1 VGRWQRADYNRDRI
15 QNPFFDAIEMP
26 AMPRDSEST
35 LAALANVLRQYW
47 GYDRFLPLQ
56 AEAMNCVL
64 QGRDSVVVLPTGG
77 GKSLC
82 FQAPAVCL
90 PGLALVVSPLI
101 SLMKDQVDSLRN
113 CGVPAAFANST
124 QSAAERR
131 RVADDVR
138 AGRLRLL
145 YLAPERL
152 LTEGTLEFLQS
163 VRVSLVAIDEAHCI
177 SSWGHDFRP
186 EYRALRVLQEA
197 FPGVGIHAYTA
208 TASETVRRDIAGQL
222 QLRDPEFLVGSFD
235 RPNLV
240 YKVQRRH
247 DRLRQIRE
255 ALERHRGE
263 AGIIYCIA
271 RKDVDQTTAAL
282 QELGY
287 RALPYHAG
295 LSDDERRRNQEA
307 FIEDEAD
314 TIVAT
319 VAFGMGID
327 KPNVRYVI
335 HAGMP
340 KSLEHYQQ
348 ESGRAGR
355 DGLEAE
361 CCLFYSGADYGVWKR
376 IIEDSEPSAR
386 EGALK
391 SLSAMLNFCSG
402 VQCRHRAIVAYFGQ
416 QYPAAT
422 CHACDVCLGQLDLVA
437 EPLTIGQKILSC
449 VMRLQQRFGGDY
461 TAKVLNGSNDQ
472 RILQL
477 GHNRLSTWGLLAD
490 ENLRT
495 IRDWIEQLVS
505 QEFLVKVGEYNQL
518 QVTPAGW
525 RVLRGEVTP
534 RLLRPARPAKAAKP
548 APSEDSWE
556 GVDRGLFDELR
567 RLRHERAAAQHVPA
581 YIVFGDASLRDMA
594 RRRPSSLAGFRQV
607 NGVGD
612 KKLAD
617 YGQEFVERIVAYCQ
631 ANQLPLDVPPPA
643 GVPAALPEPRL
654 RPPPGVTA
662 LTAFPLFRQGLSVE
676 QVAQRLARAPSTAR
690 GYLCLFI
697 QQERITDPSPWVDPA
712 TVARI
717 VDAVGQVGAERLK
730 AVFDVL
736 GGQVSYEQIRIV
748 VLCMKNA
755 DV

>member
-1 VGRWQRADYNRDRI
+1 MLTD
-15 QNPFFDAIEMP
+15 
-26 AMPRDSEST
+26 RDSN
-35 LAALANVLRQYW
+35 LASLVDVLRHYW

-56 AEAMNCVL
+56 EEAMRCVL
-64 QGRDSVVVLPTGG
+64 EGRDSVVVLPTGG

-82 FQAPAVCL
+82 FQAPAMCL

-113 CGVPAAFANST
+113 CGVPAACSNST
-124 QSAAERR
+124 LSASERR

-152 LTEGTLEFLQS
+152 LTEGTLEFLRS
-163 VRVSLVAIDEAHCI
+163 AHVSLVAIDEAHCI

-186 EYRALRVLQEA
+186 EYRSLRVLKEA
-197 FPGVGIHAYTA
+197 FPNIGIHAYTA
-208 TASETVRRDIAGQL
+208 TASDPVRRDIAEQL
-222 QLRDPEFLVGSFD
+222 QLRDPEILVGSFD

-255 ALERHRGE
+255 VLERHRGE
-263 AGIIYCIA
+263 SGIIYCIA

-295 LSDDERRRNQEA
+295 LSDDERHRNQEA

-361 CCLFYSGADYGVWKR
+361 CCLFFSGADYGVWKS
-376 IIEDSEPSAR
+376 IIEESEPAAR

-391 SLSAMLNFCSG
+391 SLSAILNFCSG
-402 VQCRHRAIVAYFGQ
+402 VQCRHRAIVEYFGQ
-416 QYPAAT
+416 QLQAAT
-422 CHACDVCLGQLDLVA
+422 CDACDVCLGQLDLVPEA
-437 EPLTIGQKILSC
+437 LTVGQKILSC

-461 TAKVLNGSNDQ
+461 TAKVLSGSKEQ

-477 GHNRLSTWGLLAD
+477 GHDRLSTWGLLAD

-518 QVTPAGW
+518 QVTPKGW

-548 APSEDSWE
+548 AAAEDSWE

-567 RLRHERAAAQHVPA
+567 RLRHERAAAQHMPA

-594 RRRPSSLAGFRQV
+594 RRRPSTLAGFRQI

-617 YGQEFVERIVAYCQ
+617 YGQAFVERIVAYCQ
-631 ANQLPLDVPPPA
+631 ANQLPLDLPPPVGPLA
-643 GVPAALPEPRL
+643 PIPA
-654 RPPPGVTA
+654 PPIPPTPGA
-662 LTAFPLFRQGLSVE
+662 AAQTAFPLFRQGLSVE
-676 QVAQRLARAPSTAR
+676 QVAQRLARAPSTVR
-690 GYLCLFI
+690 GYLGLFI
-697 QQERITDPSPWVDPA
+697 QQERITDSSPWVDPVTA
-712 TVARI
+712 ERI
-717 VDAVGQVGAERLK
+717 VDAAGQVGTDRLK
-730 AVFDVL
+730 PIFDLL
-736 GGQVSYEQIRIV
+736 GGQVSYDQIRIV
-748 VLCMKNA
+748 VLCVKNA
-755 DV
+755 DLI